1 MSAKVAL
8 HRGEGGLT
16 FSVGSS
22 PASEEVETVHWFD
35 YCAPKGLDEALDIFA
50 DYGERARALAGGTDL
65 VLFMERG
72 KLKPEL
78 VVELPFCPPFTGLE
92 VRDGQIR
99 IGSRTTM
106 RELETSPLIREKLPI
121 LAEAASKVGSLQVRN
136 LATIGGNICTASPA
150 GDTLPAL
157 LVLDA
162 SVKLARKGGE
172 RIVPLKEFFVG
183 PGETV
188 RQPDELLTEIISPIP
203 SGRFGWSFYK
213 LAVRRYMD
221 IAIVNAAALV
231 VVDEEGKIVDAKIAL
246 GSVAPTPI
254 RVFEAEDRL
263 KNNTLDETLLDEAA
277 KLAQAASRPIT
288 DQRGTAEYR
297 RVMVYRLTKR
307 VLREAY
313 ERATAQK

>member
-1 MSAKVAL
+1 M
-8 HRGEGGLT
+8 
-16 FSVGSS
+16 
-22 PASEEVETVHWFD
+22 HWFD
-35 YCAPKGLDEALDIFA
+35 YCAPKGLDEALEIFA
-50 DYGERARALAGGTDL
+50 EHGERARALAGGTDL

-72 KLKPEL
+72 RLKPEL
-78 VVELPFCPPFTGLE
+78 VVEVPSCHPFVGVE
-92 VRDGQIR
+92 VTNSQVR

-106 RELETSPLIREKLPI
+106 RELETSPLFREKLPV
-121 LAEAASKVGSLQVRN
+121 LAEAASKVGSLQTRN

-172 RIVPLKEFFVG
+172 RVIPLTEFFLG

-203 SGRFGWSFYK
+203 TGRYGWSFYK
-213 LAVRRYMD
+213 LTVRRYMD
-221 IAIVNAAALV
+221 IAIVNAASLI
-231 VVDEEGKIVDAKIAL
+231 VVDEWGNIIDARLAF

-254 RVFEAEDRL
+254 RVYEAEERL
-263 KNNTLDETLLDEAA
+263 KGNTLDEILLEEVAE
-277 KLAQAASRPIT
+277 LAQAASSPIT

-297 RVMVYRLTKR
+297 RIMVYRLAKR
-307 VLREAY
+307 VLKEAY
-313 ERATAQK
+313 ERALNKGG